1 MKQVKRIIAKS
12 WCGNVLRS
20 VDIDPIDTETEE
32 KVISEMRDDN
42 NIKFIYSNI
51 VSL

>member
-1 MKQVKRIIAKS
+1 MNQVKRIIAKS
-12 WCGNVLRS
+12 WCGNVLKI
-20 VDIDPIDTETEE
+20 VDIAPNDAEGEE

-42 NIKFIYSNI
+42 NIKFISSNI

>member
-1 MKQVKRIIAKS
+1 MEQVKRIIAKS

-20 VDIDPIDTETEE
+20 VDIDPKDTETEE
-32 KVISEMRDDN
+32 QVISEMRNDN

-51 VSL
+51 VNL